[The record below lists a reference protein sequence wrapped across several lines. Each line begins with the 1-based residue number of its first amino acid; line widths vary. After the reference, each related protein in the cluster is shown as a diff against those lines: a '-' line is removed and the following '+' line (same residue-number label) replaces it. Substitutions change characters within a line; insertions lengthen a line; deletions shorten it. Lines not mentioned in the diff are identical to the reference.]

1 MVTKAD
7 EMTVMRAMY
16 NTRLKII
23 IEKLNPCS
31 MIVQTSVYIESTK
44 SNFLLTS
51 GLVYTNVGC
60 IVFTFH
66 LIL

>member
-7 EMTVMRAMY
+7 DMTVMRAMY

-31 MIVQTSVYIESTK
+31 MILCKQMFAQSTK

>member
-7 EMTVMRAMY
+7 DMTVMRAMY

-51 GLVYTNVGC
+51 GLVYTNVG
-60 IVFTFH
+60 
-66 LIL
+66 L

>member
-7 EMTVMRAMY
+7 DMTVMRAMY

-31 MIVQTSVYIESTK
+31 MMVQTSVYIESTK

-51 GLVYTNVGC
+51 GLVYTDVGC
-60 IVFTFH
+60 IVLFS
-66 LIL
+66 I

>member
-7 EMTVMRAMY
+7 DMTVMRAMY

-51 GLVYTNVGC
+51 GLVYANVGC

>member
-7 EMTVMRAMY
+7 DMTVMRAMY

-60 IVFTFH
+60 IVLTFH